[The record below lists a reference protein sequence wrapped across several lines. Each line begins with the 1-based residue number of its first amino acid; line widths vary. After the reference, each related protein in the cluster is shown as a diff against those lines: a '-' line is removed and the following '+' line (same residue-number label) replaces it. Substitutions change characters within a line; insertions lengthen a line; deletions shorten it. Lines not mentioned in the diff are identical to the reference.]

1 MFLCCN
7 YNIRTSREK
16 RKKSCCVIFKKL
28 FYYLRFCLFI
38 KTMNL
43 VFISIFVLFI
53 SLIVIVD
60 GSYVLYDFTKN
71 ENNNDV
77 NKFIEVSDSTERTAG
92 LSKAS
97 FVSIDSTNDPRAVFF
112 SLLVPQSD
120 SACFAGIQD
129 SSENSMNWESYETIT
144 LNLRRSGPNSIY
156 KVVLRD
162 ALVESQN
169 SSVTFEQIFDIAS
182 DCWTNIQEEDH
193 VKEDH
198 KNIKSTDNI
207 KNKEDTDDNNN
218 GPYTWGYVTLSLN
231 KFVCSYHGQDCD
243 YELHRDQV
251 SSFGLQ
257 IAGGRYES
265 YTQSGVGSLELRTII
280 LA

>member
-1 MFLCCN
+1 
-7 YNIRTSREK
+7 
-16 RKKSCCVIFKKL
+16 
-28 FYYLRFCLFI
+28 
-38 KTMNL
+38 MNL